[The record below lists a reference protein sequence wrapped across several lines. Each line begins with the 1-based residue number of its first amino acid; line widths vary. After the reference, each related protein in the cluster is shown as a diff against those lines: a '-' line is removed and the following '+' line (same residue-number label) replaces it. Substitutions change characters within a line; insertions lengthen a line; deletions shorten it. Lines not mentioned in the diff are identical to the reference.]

1 MTFEEIVALLDA
13 KASGKVSIIEGK
25 AVISV
30 SSENWS
36 EISAIL
42 KNESKLNFDYLMCIS
57 AYDKGDN
64 KVYGAAYNF
73 YSTVKNHYLEV
84 RVEVEDGTSI
94 PSVVELWK
102 AADWHEREAY
112 DMMGL
117 KFEGHP
123 YLRRIL
129 LSDDWEGYPLRKNY
143 KEPDYYHGLPVPKDN
158 RIGIDGSKFSR

>member
-1 MTFEEIVALLDA
+1 MTFEEIVALLDT
-13 KASGKVSIIEGK
+13 KVSAKFSVIEGK
-25 AVISV
+25 TVISV
-30 SSENWS
+30 SPENWS
-36 EISAIL
+36 EISSVL

-73 YSTVKNHYLEV
+73 YSTVNNHYLEV
-84 RVEVEDGTSI
+84 RVEAEDGISI
-94 PSVVELWK
+94 PSVTGLWK
-102 AADWHEREAY
+102 TADWHEREAY

-123 YLRRIL
+123 DLKRIL

-143 KEPDYYHGLPVPKDN
+143 KEPDYYHGVPVPKDKSYW
-158 RIGIDGSKFSR
+158 D

>member
-1 MTFEEIVALLDA
+1 MTFEEIVALLDT
-13 KASGKVSIIEGK
+13 KASGKASVIEGK
-25 AVISV
+25 TVISV
-30 SSENWS
+30 SPENWS
-36 EISAIL
+36 EISSVL

-57 AYDKGDN
+57 AYDKGDS

-73 YSTVKNHYLEV
+73 YSTVNNHYLEV
-84 RVEVEDGTSI
+84 QVEAEDGAPI

-123 YLRRIL
+123 DLKRIL
-129 LSDDWEGYPLRKNY
+129 LSDDWEGYPLRKDY
-143 KEPDYYHGLPVPKDN
+143 KEPDYYRGMPVPKD
-158 RIGIDGSKFSR
+158 KTEWE

>member
-1 MTFEEIVALLDA
+1 MTFEEIVALLDI
-13 KASGKVSIIEGK
+13 KASGKASVIEDK
-25 AVISV
+25 TVISV
-30 SSENWS
+30 SPKNWS
-36 EISAIL
+36 EISSIL

-64 KVYGAAYNF
+64 KVYGAAYNIF
-73 YSTVKNHYLEV
+73 STINNHYLEV
-84 RVEVEDGTSI
+84 RVEAEDGASI
-94 PSVVELWK
+94 PSVTGLWK

-123 YLRRIL
+123 DLKRIL

-143 KEPDYYHGLPVPKDN
+143 KEPDYYHGVPVPKDKSYW
-158 RIGIDGSKFSR
+158 D

>member
-13 KASGKVSIIEGK
+13 KASGKVSVIEGK

-30 SSENWS
+30 SPNNWS
-36 EISAIL
+36 EISSLL
-42 KNESKLNFDYLMCIS
+42 KNESKLNFDCLMCIS

-73 YSTVKNHYLEV
+73 YSTVNIHYLEV
-84 RVEVEDGTSI
+84 RVEVEDGVSI
-94 PSVVELWK
+94 PTVVDLWK
-102 AADWHEREAY
+102 AADWHEREAF

-123 YLRRIL
+123 DLRRIL
-129 LSDDWEGYPLRKNY
+129 LSEDWEGYPLRKNY
-143 KEPDYYHGLPVPKDN
+143 KEPDYYHGLPVPKDKSYW
-158 RIGIDGSKFSR
+158 D